1 MKTLRTLAL
10 SALALAPCLAA
21 NATATFWGD
30 GFGDIGFGLSARP
43 SGGESVAFGDYA
55 GNLAEDAWRTAF
67 LGAYAGRLSR
77 SMHRSVYLGDEAGQG
92 SSLHDGVVAIG
103 SAAASWS
110 RGMTNVV
117 AIGDWAL
124 AGWGNLCDA
133 TWINGQVYI
142 SKGDGIFI
150 TDDPSRQFADA
161 PAFYTNGC
169 WTLQGSLVVR
179 GEMLREDPGT
189 GDVVDPLGVW
199 QGDYDYYVDGYR
211 GLDTNSGRLGQ
222 PFQTLTG
229 AVARIAA
236 DIDTGAFT
244 NGVPTVAVSRG
255 SYEYLGEIAT
265 TNAINF
271 VAISGKGSTFIEPQT
286 SGSPHRMGMP
296 NSDDVTSLPVFKG
309 FTFRGFNAS
318 SAYGGTVSSRPWWRN
333 ASFFLVAFEDC
344 TFEDAPFFVVDGK
357 SSTVYCYVFSYCIL
371 EKCEVRPTVRF
382 RSVPQGPNPGNAGAR
397 DPFFCSEFY
406 SSVIRF
412 GEDVSDTESYSH
424 LLSYS
429 CHFDNCFVEKP
440 KVGWSSVMRRNAGY
454 PTVSGLYPS
463 VTNST
468 IRIGT
473 NVNGS
478 SSVSANYLWNSIY
491 SVGSNSSGVSG
502 TNFFPAYDE
511 IAYGDDLRPTDFSKR
526 FFGYMSGNDRG
537 LKNAILSDVADALS
551 NEGYPSN
558 VVVRLLARRQPAA
571 VPAAAP
577 ARPMRMV
584 TPICRDPE
592 DIDLEY
598 EE

>member
-1 MKTLRTLAL
+1 MKTLRNLAL

-142 SKGDGIFI
+142 SKGNGIFI

-161 PAFYTNGC
+161 PVFYTNGC

-222 PFQTLTG
+222 PFASITG
-229 AVARIAA
+229 AVARISA
-236 DIDTGAFT
+236 DIEGGTFT
-244 NGVPTVAVSRG
+244 NGIPTVGVMRG
-255 SYEYLGEIAT
+255 SYEYPGTLP
-265 TNAINF
+265 TNAFRF
-271 VAISGKGSTFIEPQT
+271 VAISGRGETFIEPQ
-286 SGSPHRMGMP
+286 SAESCRRMSMP
-296 NSDDVTSLPVFKG
+296 NSDDVSELTEFRG
-309 FTFRGFNAS
+309 FTFRGFDSDTSYIRLFTRNE
-318 SAYGGTVSSRPWWRN
+318 WWMR
-333 ASFFLVAFEDC
+333 SPFFLLSFVDCIFEEA
-344 TFEDAPFFVVDGK
+344 TYSAPSGTDWYRQVFLFCVLDG
-357 SSTVYCYVFSYCIL
+357 
-371 EKCEVRPTVRF
+371 CEVRPTVRVVGEG
-382 RSVPQGPNPGNAGAR
+382 SGSLNNPGINDLFRG
-397 DPFFCSEFY
+397 SEFY
-406 SSVIRF
+406 SCVI
-412 GEDVSDTESYSH
+412 
-424 LLSYS
+424 
-429 CHFDNCFVEKP
+429 C
-440 KVGWSSVMRRNAGY
+440 M
-454 PTVSGLYPS
+454 
-463 VTNST
+463 
-468 IRIGT
+468 GT
-473 NVNGS
+473 NTIAAHAHSPALASQCYFENCYVDVPVAGEYY
-478 SSVSANYLWNSIY
+478 VFR
-491 SVGSNSSGVSG
+491 NSSGGTVTGHSKGFKNSTVRVAIYLGSG
-502 TNFFPAYDE
+502 SGSAGLGGENNICSVADRQFATSTSLYPAYGE
-511 IAYGDDLRPTDFSKR
+511 IEYGDDLRPKDYSKR
-526 FFGYMSGNDRG
+526 FFGYGSGNDRG
-537 LKNAILSDVADALS
+537 LRNAILTDVAAALAD
-551 NEGYPSN
+551 EGYPSN

-571 VPAAAP
+571 VAEPP
-577 ARPMRMV
+577 SRPTRTE
-584 TPICRDPE
+584 TPFMPSPE
-592 DIDLEY
+592 DVDPEY

>member
-1 MKTLRTLAL
+1 MKTLRNLAL

-271 VAISGKGSTFIEPQT
+271 VAISGRGSTFIEPQT

-318 SAYGGTVSSRPWWRN
+318 EKYGGRSLGAWWRN
-333 ASFFLVAFEDC
+333 ASFFLVCFEDCAFED
-344 TFEDAPFFVVDGK
+344 ASFFVVDG
-357 SSTVYCYVFSYCIL
+357 STSAQYCYIFSYCIVSG
-371 EKCEVRPTVRF
+371 CEVKPTVRF
-382 RSVPQGPNPGNAGAR
+382 RSIHFSGNSGIT
-397 DPFFCSEFY
+397 DLFFCSEFY
-406 SSVIRF
+406 SSVVRL
-412 GEDVSDTESYSH
+412 GEDVSGTDSSSH
-424 LLSYS
+424 ELAYS
-429 CHFDNCFVEKP
+429 CHFDNCYVEKP
-440 KVGWSSVMRRNAGY
+440 KVGWSAVMRRSGNF
-454 PTVSGLYPS
+454 PTVTGLYPS
-463 VTNST
+463 VSNST
-468 IRIGT
+468 IRIGA
-473 NVNGS
+473 NMSGS
-478 SSVSANYLWNSIY
+478 TSAPGFCVNSIV
-491 SVGSNSSGVSG
+491 SVGSNSSGVAGS
-502 TNFFPAYDE
+502 NFFPAYDE

-537 LKNAILSDVADALS
+537 LRNAILADVADALA

-571 VPAAAP
+571 VPAETP

-584 TPICRDPE
+584 TPVCRDPE